1 MAAKSSTAAVAN
13 EFLKRSGR
21 EGTPLTPM
29 QLLKLVY
36 IAHGWH
42 MAAVGNL
49 LFTEEVQAWKYGPVV
64 PSLFHEFKRYGSGRI
79 DIPAYAPIAMANST
93 DFADLEFEIEA
104 PFLPEED
111 RETSKLIDW
120 VWGVYGHLDG
130 WKLSELTH
138 KSGTPWYVTV
148 EKMKR
153 ENSGDW
159 VSNLVIPNDLIKAHY
174 VKLWEERNV

>member
-1 MAAKSSTAAVAN
+1 
-13 EFLKRSGR
+13 
-21 EGTPLTPM
+21 M

-36 IAHGWH
+36 ITHGWH

-49 LFTEEVQAWKYGPVV
+49 LFTEEIQAWKYGPVV

-79 DIPAYAPIAMANST
+79 DIPAYAPIALANST

-120 VWGVYGHLDG
+120 VWGAYGHLDG

-153 ENSGDW
+153 ENSGEW

-174 VKLWEERNV
+174 IKLWEERNV